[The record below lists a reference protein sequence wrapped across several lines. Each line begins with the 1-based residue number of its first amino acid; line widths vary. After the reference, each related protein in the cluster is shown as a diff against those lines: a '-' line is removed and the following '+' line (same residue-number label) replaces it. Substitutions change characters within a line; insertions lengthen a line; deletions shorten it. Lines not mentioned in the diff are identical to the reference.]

1 MNEITFDN
9 IINNELIPK
18 SLAKISNFK
27 IIRTKIL
34 EQINELSNNKQTET
48 SESEGE
54 DLAEVE
60 PKLPAANNNSFDNS
74 FNGFNAYGGGEFSF
88 L

>member
-34 EQINELSNNKQTET
+34 EQINELSNNK
-48 SESEGE
+48 
-54 DLAEVE
+54 
-60 PKLPAANNNSFDNS
+60 KLKLVKVK
-74 FNGFNAYGGGEFSF
+74 EKI
-88 L
+88 